1 LKSIL
6 NILLIISILF
16 TSSCG
21 VFKDS
26 EIDEDLGKGFS
37 DISSPNGFSSGNE
50 AKDEKEISFIKREI
64 SVVSSRNVPKDG
76 APFRDVEGI
85 DVDVDVEPTSNVY
98 VNTENLNITDNT
110 SDTSNN
116 SSKGTIAYSVPK
128 EMQVG
133 ESYQVKLR
141 ITKEKGKEINKT
153 LIIGEREIP
162 IADSDIQSKVT
173 IEHIRVE
180 RSMKASLI
188 SEDES
193 FNITPLNTENQI
205 LEDESYTEWGW
216 IVSPLESGKHY
227 LKLIIKIKIE
237 IEGESSYKD
246 IVVFD
251 KNIEVKSNLKY
262 GIKSWFSS
270 YWQWL
275 LSSIIIPLVI
285 FLYKKRKDKKK
296 EQ

>member
-1 LKSIL
+1 
-6 NILLIISILF
+6 
-16 TSSCG
+16 
-21 VFKDS
+21 
-26 EIDEDLGKGFS
+26 
-37 DISSPNGFSSGNE
+37 
-50 AKDEKEISFIKREI
+50 
-64 SVVSSRNVPKDG
+64 
-76 APFRDVEGI
+76 
-85 DVDVDVEPTSNVY
+85 
-98 VNTENLNITDNT
+98 
-110 SDTSNN
+110 
-116 SSKGTIAYSVPK
+116 
-128 EMQVG
+128 
-133 ESYQVKLR
+133 
-141 ITKEKGKEINKT
+141 
-153 LIIGEREIP
+153 
-162 IADSDIQSKVT
+162 
-173 IEHIRVE
+173 
-180 RSMKASLI
+180 MKASLI

-216 IVSPLESGKHY
+216 VVSPLESGKHY

-296 EQ
+296 E